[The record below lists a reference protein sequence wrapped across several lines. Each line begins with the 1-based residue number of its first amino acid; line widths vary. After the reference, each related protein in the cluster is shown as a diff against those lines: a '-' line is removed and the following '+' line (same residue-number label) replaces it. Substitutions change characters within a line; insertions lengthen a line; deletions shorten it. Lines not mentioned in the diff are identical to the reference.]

1 MTMKPGDKIK
11 ILPSFALS
19 ELRLEA
25 LVGLTAIIVEVSVMP
40 NCIKGCWV
48 ELPGMYL
55 GEREWYI
62 PYNSIGV

>member
-1 MTMKPGDKIK
+1 MKPGDKIH

-19 ELRLEA
+19 ELKLEA
-25 LVGLTAIIVEVSVMP
+25 LIGLTATIVEV
-40 NCIKGCWV
+40 NGDFNGFRGCWV
-48 ELPGMYL
+48 MLSGKYL

>member
-1 MTMKPGDKIK
+1 MKPGDKIR

-19 ELRLEA
+19 ELKLEA
-25 LVGLTAIIVEVSVMP
+25 LVGLTATIVEV
-40 NCIKGCWV
+40 NGNFDGFRGCWV
-48 ELPGMYL
+48 MLPGKYL